1 MRDRPMVAEWPSF
14 RGTQG
19 MSLSREP
26 GGLDSQ
32 ECAQVSQAYITLDA
46 YISHFLEKWTYC
58 CGITQNIGINNF
70 EQMK

>member
-1 MRDRPMVAEWPSF
+1 MVAEWPSF

-26 GGLDSQ
+26 GGLDSL